1 MIDFEVENLG
11 NKNRFLENDFKND
24 DMHEQILNF
33 AEVKIGRI

>member
-24 DMHEQILNF
+24 DMDKQILNF